1 MPAFAFK
8 SPTYWK
14 RKFLFSEA
22 ERSFWDILR
31 RLVPDHTV
39 FAKVRLGEIISA
51 SKGDKPWPASDNP
64 RQSKHFDFVVCDA
77 TLAPVMAVEIDNSSP
92 TQTESKA
99 RAEFV
104 DPALAA
110 DAVPVV
116 RIPAKRS
123 YVLEEVRRLIFPHVH
138 SSGPSC

>member
-1 MPAFAFK
+1 MPNVAFK

-39 FAKVRLGEIISA
+39 FAKVQLGEIIAA
-51 SKGDKPWPASDNP
+51 SKGDNSWRPNDQ
-64 RQSKHFDFVVCDA
+64 REDFDFVVCDA
-77 TLAPVMAVEIDNSSP
+77 TLAPVMAVELDNSSP
-92 TQTESKA
+92 AQAENKA
-99 RAEFV
+99 SHEFV
-104 DPALAA
+104 

-123 YVLEEVRRLIFPHVH
+123 YLLDEVRRLILPHVH
-138 SSGPSC
+138 TSGPSC

>member
-1 MPAFAFK
+1 MPNVAFK

-22 ERSFWDILR
+22 ERSFWEILR

-39 FAKVRLGEIISA
+39 FAKARLGEIISA
-51 SKGDKPWPASDNP
+51 SKGDKPGRGSKNLI
-64 RQSKHFDFVVCDA
+64 QSKHFDFVICDA
-77 TLAPVMAVEIDNSSP
+77 TLAPVMAVQLDDSSRP
-92 TQTESKA
+92 QTEGKE
-99 RAEFV
+99 RDEFV
-104 DPALAA
+104 DTGLAA

-123 YVLEEVRRLIFPHVH
+123 YLLDEVRRLIFPYVH
-138 SSGPSC
+138 ASGPRC